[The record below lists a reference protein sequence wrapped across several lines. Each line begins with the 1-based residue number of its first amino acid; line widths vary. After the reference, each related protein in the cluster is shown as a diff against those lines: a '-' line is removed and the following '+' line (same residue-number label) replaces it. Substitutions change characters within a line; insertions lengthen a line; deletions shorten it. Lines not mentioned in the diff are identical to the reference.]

1 MAEFTIKQKN
11 RLLKKLKAINITSEK
26 DILNVK
32 LSDLK
37 KINQIEGVG
46 KLTMRD
52 IEIIW
57 QVQEA
62 IEKKEL
68 LNFFTETN

>member
-37 KINQIEGVG
+37 KINQIDGVG

-57 QVQEA
+57 QIQEA

-68 LNFFTETN
+68 LNFFTEEN